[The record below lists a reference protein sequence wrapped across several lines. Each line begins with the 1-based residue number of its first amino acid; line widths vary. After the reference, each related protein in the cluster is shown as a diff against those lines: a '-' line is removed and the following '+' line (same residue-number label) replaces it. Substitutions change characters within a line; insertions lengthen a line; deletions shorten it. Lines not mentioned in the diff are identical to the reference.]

1 MVERKMADVVA
12 NQVSVRDLKT
22 HLYDWFAR
30 VQPEEMA

>member
-1 MVERKMADVVA
+1 MVERKMAEALA

-22 HLYDWFAR
+22 HHYDWFAR